1 MITKPTSRVAFWLLL
16 RPFQKSIGQ
25 QARPKKERDK
35 KLDVGKMIE
44 SRAYSNT
51 RQCRQDFNLYHV
63 SHWHENRLSLSCVS
77 PPFIF
82 TSKFRN
88 KMRAVLIKD
97 GEGPV
102 ENLYIGE
109 APKPTLGN
117 GEVLI
122 KESLNDS
129 YWKT

>member
-1 MITKPTSRVAFWLLL
+1 
-16 RPFQKSIGQ
+16 
-25 QARPKKERDK
+25 
-35 KLDVGKMIE
+35 
-44 SRAYSNT
+44 
-51 RQCRQDFNLYHV
+51 
-63 SHWHENRLSLSCVS
+63 
-77 PPFIF
+77 
-82 TSKFRN
+82 
-88 KMRAVLIKD
+88 MRAVLIKD

-129 YWKT
+129 YWKAYNFDLNSLIDTSIWPEQIGYFPKGRQVSSTGWIIYYPRSGIFRLDR